1 MKSRLYAVILA
12 VIVLG
17 YGFFFA
23 SRFIFHEDRSLLYTE
38 LNTTQKLSETVSLTL
53 KKWVYSPKDKA
64 MTVMFSVANN
74 GIEKLDLN
82 WSTTERHTKK
92 FMSIETG
99 TAQSRL
105 STELSYP
112 FGNMVVVSISN
123 VPKPFEE
130 VALTL
135 QLVQADESKAEN
147 KRIVFYTNA
156 DKVEKVDAIGTYT
169 DNDYRIE
176 YLQIEKSDKQ
186 EKIKELNETN
196 EKLQADNQDYQKTI
210 DELIANEQ
218 FETVEEI
225 EATNS
230 KIQSYRRQ
238 IERNNE
244 IIAQNK
250 YEVEELKKAIEEIN
264 AAVIKI
270 QNMAK

>member
-64 MTVMFSVANN
+64 MTVMFSAANN

-82 WSTTERHTKK
+82 WSTTERHTTK
-92 FMSIETG
+92 FLNIETG

-123 VPKPFEE
+123 VPKSFEE

-135 QLVQADESKAEN
+135 QLAQADESKAEN

-156 DKVEKVDAIGTYT
+156 DKVEKVDTIGAYT

-176 YLQIEKSDKQ
+176 YLQIEKKDKQ
-186 EKIKELNETN
+186 KKIKELNETN
-196 EKLQADNQDYQKTI
+196 EKLQADNQDYLKTI

-218 FETVEEI
+218 FETAEEI

>member
-38 LNTTQKLSETVSLTL
+38 PNTTQKLSETVSLTL

-64 MTVMFSVANN
+64 MTVMFSVTNN
-74 GIEKLDLN
+74 GIEKLELN

-123 VPKPFEE
+123 VPKSFEE

-135 QLVQADESKAEN
+135 QLVQADESKTEY

-156 DKVEKVDAIGTYT
+156 DKVEKVDTIGAYT

-186 EKIKELNETN
+186 EKIKELNEAN

-218 FETVEEI
+218 FETAEEI

-244 IIAQNK
+244 ITAQNK
-250 YEVEELKKAIEEIN
+250 YEVEELKKSIEEIN
-264 AAVIKI
+264 AAIRKI
-270 QNMAK
+270 ENMVM

>member
-12 VIVLG
+12 VIVLC

-74 GIEKLDLN
+74 GIEKLELN
-82 WSTTERHTKK
+82 WSTAERHTTK
-92 FMSIETG
+92 FLNIETG

-123 VPKPFEE
+123 VPKSFEE

-135 QLVQADESKAEN
+135 QLVQADESKTEY

-156 DKVEKVDAIGTYT
+156 DKVEKVDTIGAYT

-186 EKIKELNETN
+186 EKIKELNEAN

-218 FETVEEI
+218 FETAEEI
-225 EATNS
+225 KATNS

-238 IERNNE
+238 IERNRE
-244 IIAQNK
+244 IISQNK
-250 YEVEELKKAIEEIN
+250 YEIEELRKAIKDIEE
-264 AAVIKI
+264 AVDKMR
-270 QNMAK
+270 NVDG

>member
-12 VIVLG
+12 VIVLC

-74 GIEKLDLN
+74 GIEKLELN

-123 VPKPFEE
+123 VPKSFEE

-135 QLVQADESKAEN
+135 QLVQADESKTEY

-156 DKVEKVDAIGTYT
+156 DEVEKVDTIGAYT
-169 DNDYRIE
+169 ANDYRIE
-176 YLQIEKSDKQ
+176 YLQIERSDKQ
-186 EKIKELNETN
+186 EKIKELTEAN

-218 FETVEEI
+218 FETAEEI

-238 IERNNE
+238 IERNSE

-264 AAVIKI
+264 DAISKI
-270 QNMAK
+270 ENMDI

>member
-17 YGFFFA
+17 YVFFFA

-112 FGNMVVVSISN
+112 FGNMVVVSIAN
-123 VPKPFEE
+123 VPASFEE

-135 QLVQADESKAEN
+135 QLVQSDESKAETSALYSTPMPIRL
-147 KRIVFYTNA
+147 KRSILSANTPILTTALSTFKLRDPTSR
-156 DKVEKVDAIGTYT
+156 K
-169 DNDYRIE
+169 
-176 YLQIEKSDKQ
+176 KSR
-186 EKIKELNETN
+186 
-196 EKLQADNQDYQKTI
+196 
-210 DELIANEQ
+210 
-218 FETVEEI
+218 
-225 EATNS
+225 S
-230 KIQSYRRQ
+230 
-238 IERNNE
+238 
-244 IIAQNK
+244 
-250 YEVEELKKAIEEIN
+250 
-264 AAVIKI
+264 
-270 QNMAK
+270 

>member
-12 VIVLG
+12 VVVFG

-82 WSTTERHTKK
+82 WSTTERHTTK
-92 FMSIETG
+92 FLNIETG

-123 VPKPFEE
+123 VPALFEE

-135 QLVQADESKAEN
+135 QLVQSDESKAEN

-176 YLQIEKSDKQ
+176 YLQIEKKDKQ
-186 EKIKELNETN
+186 EKIKELNEAN
-196 EKLQADNQDYQKTI
+196 EKLQEDNQDYQKTI

-218 FETVEEI
+218 FETAEEI

-238 IERNNE
+238 TERNRE
-244 IIAQNK
+244 IISQNK
-250 YEVEELKKAIEEIN
+250 YEIEELKKAIEEIN
-264 AAVIKI
+264 AAIRKI
-270 QNMAK
+270 ENMVM

>member
-64 MTVMFSVANN
+64 MTVMFSAANN

-82 WSTTERHTKK
+82 WSTTERHTTK
-92 FMSIETG
+92 FLNIETG

-156 DKVEKVDAIGTYT
+156 DKVEKVDTIGTYT

-218 FETVEEI
+218 FETAEEI

>member
-12 VIVLG
+12 VIVFG

-74 GIEKLDLN
+74 GIEKLELN

-105 STELSYP
+105 STELFYP

-123 VPKPFEE
+123 VPKSFEE
-130 VALTL
+130 IALTL
-135 QLVQADESKAEN
+135 QLVQSDVSKAEY

-156 DKVEKVDAIGTYT
+156 DEVEKVDTIGAYT
-169 DNDYRIE
+169 ANDYRIE
-176 YLQIEKSDKQ
+176 YLQIERSDKQ
-186 EKIKELNETN
+186 EKIKELTEAN

-218 FETVEEI
+218 FETAEEI

-238 IERNNE
+238 IERNRE
-244 IIAQNK
+244 IISQNK
-250 YEVEELKKAIEEIN
+250 YEIEELKKAIEEIN
-264 AAVIKI
+264 AAIRKI
-270 QNMAK
+270 ETMVM

>member
-64 MTVMFSVANN
+64 MTVMFSAANN

-82 WSTTERHTKK
+82 WSTTERHTTK
-92 FMSIETG
+92 FLNIETG

-112 FGNMVVVSISN
+112 FGNMVVVS
-123 VPKPFEE
+123 
-130 VALTL
+130 
-135 QLVQADESKAEN
+135 AEN

-156 DKVEKVDAIGTYT
+156 DKVEKVDTIGTYT

>member
-23 SRFIFHEDRSLLYTE
+23 SRFLFHEDRSLLYTE

-64 MTVMFSVANN
+64 MTVMFSAANN

-82 WSTTERHTKK
+82 WSTTERHTTK
-92 FMSIETG
+92 FLNIETG

-123 VPKPFEE
+123 VPKSFEE
-130 VALTL
+130 AALTL
-135 QLVQADESKAEN
+135 QLVQTDESKAEN

-156 DKVEKVDAIGTYT
+156 DKVEKVDTIGAYT

-176 YLQIEKSDKQ
+176 YLQIEKKDKQ
-186 EKIKELNETN
+186 EKVKELNEAN
-196 EKLQADNQDYQKTI
+196 EKLQEDNQDYQKTI
-210 DELIANEQ
+210 DELIDNEQ
-218 FETVEEI
+218 FETAEEI
-225 EATNS
+225 EVTNS